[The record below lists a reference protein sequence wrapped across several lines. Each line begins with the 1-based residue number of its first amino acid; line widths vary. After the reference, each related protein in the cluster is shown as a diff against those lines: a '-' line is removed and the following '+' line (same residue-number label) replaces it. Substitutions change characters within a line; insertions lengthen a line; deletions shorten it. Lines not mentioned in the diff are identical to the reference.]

1 VRLAIRTAG
10 VAGSMLLALFAAGCG
25 APAGHVTAGRMS
37 TTAAHAVSA
46 RKVGGGAPQATV
58 QGCTAYG
65 VYAIQHRIT
74 VTSTPAACQG
84 LSRAEINQAA
94 ARAII
99 QAAGGVRKAIWR
111 KRAAEVAPFLKHLF
125 TAPAP
130 VTGSLPA
137 IASGSGSGEPLGH
150 KDLGM
155 DIAALIAWLVTAAA
169 GGYLL
174 GSWLSHGG
182 TLRSRVGGTGSPPA
196 VIIGHFGLA
205 LAGLVI
211 WVIYL
216 VVGWAALAWT
226 AVGVLLPVAGLGM
239 AALSIGLPGLP
250 RLPGLPGRPVPAVA
264 GSATAGATTTGAAT
278 TGAATTGAATTGAV
292 TAGGAAATGG
302 GAADSADSSAATGGS
317 GPLRSGKRRLSP
329 LIVAVHGAFAVTT
342 MLLVLLAAL
351 GVGAG

>member
-1 VRLAIRTAG
+1 MRLAIRTAG

-111 KRAAEVAPFLKHLF
+111 KRAAEAAPFLKHLF

-216 VVGWAALAWT
+216 VVGWAVLAWT

-239 AALSIGLPGLP
+239 AALSVGLPGLP
-250 RLPGLPGRPVPAVA
+250 RLPGLPARPVPAVA

-278 TGAATTGAATTGAV
+278 TAAV
-292 TAGGAAATGG
+292 TASSAAATGG
-302 GAADSADSSAATGGS
+302 AAADRAGTSAATGGS
-317 GPLRSGKRRLSP
+317 GPVRSGKRRLSP

>member
-1 VRLAIRTAG
+1 VRLATRTAG
-10 VAGSMLLALFAAGCG
+10 VAVSMLLALFAAGCG
-25 APAGHVTAGRMS
+25 APAGHVTAGRIS
-37 TTAAHAVSA
+37 TAAAHTVSA
-46 RKVGGGAPQATV
+46 RSAGGGTPQGTV
-58 QGCTAYG
+58 QDCTAYG

-74 VTSTPAACQG
+74 VTSTPTACQG
-84 LSRAEINQAA
+84 LSRTEINQAA

-111 KRAAEVAPFLKHLF
+111 KRAAEVAPFLRHLF
-125 TAPAP
+125 TTPVP

-205 LAGLVI
+205 LTGLVI
-211 WVIYL
+211 WVVYL

-226 AVGVLLPVAGLGM
+226 AVGMLLLVAGLGM
-239 AALSIGLPGLP
+239 SALTIGLPGLP
-250 RLPGLPGRPVPAVA
+250 RLPGLPNRPVLAVA
-264 GSATAGATTTGAAT
+264 STAATGAAT
-278 TGAATTGAATTGAV
+278 TGAATTGAA
-292 TAGGAAATGG
+292 
-302 GAADSADSSAATGGS
+302 AADSAGASAVAASSDPAPS
-317 GPLRSGKRRLSP
+317 VKRDLSP
-329 LIVAVHGAFAVTT
+329 LIVVGHGAFAVTT